1 MFVLDPGD
9 DEGSRYQRILLPM
22 GLHLGAFALRMS
34 LRLCLF
40 LRGVTHYKARYLT
53 PLLLL
58 ALKEP
63 HTRHG
68 KGSLLSSEQ
77 TIMWTRRIP

>member
-40 LRGVTHYKARYLT
+40 LKGVTHYKARFITALMQ
-53 PLLLL
+53 P
-58 ALKEP
+58 ALKTP
-63 HTRHG
+63 HPRHG
-68 KGSLLSSEQ
+68 KGSLLSS
-77 TIMWTRRIP
+77 